1 MAETCGDLPIAE
13 AAWAKHTVGARY
25 VISGHGEEAGMGPHD
40 SFADLEQ
47 RLRTGDQGAA
57 TEVFRRFESRLIAL
71 ARTELDTRVRRK
83 EDPEDIVQSV
93 YGSFFRRHQA
103 GQYELS
109 SWNSLWSLL
118 TVITV
123 RKCLNR
129 TRHYGAQRRSLVGE
143 IDLAHYDDAAPGLS
157 QAIDREPTP
166 LEAVV
171 LAETVEQMM
180 LWLDVDD
187 RAIIE
192 LTLQDFTA
200 AEIGARL
207 GRAERSVRRVRERVK
222 ERMLRMQADE
232 TCAT

>member
-1 MAETCGDLPIAE
+1 
-13 AAWAKHTVGARY
+13 
-25 VISGHGEEAGMGPHD
+25 MGPHD
-40 SFADLEQ
+40 SFADLES
-47 RLRTGDQGAA
+47 RLRAGEQGAA

-71 ARTELDTRVRRK
+71 ARTELDARMRRK

-93 YGSFFRRHQA
+93 YGSFFRRHHA
-103 GQYELS
+103 GQYDLR

-129 TRHYGAQRRSLVGE
+129 ARYYGAQRRSLVGE
-143 IDLAHYDDAAPGLS
+143 IDRAGCDYADPGLTE
-157 QAIDREPTP
+157 AIDREPTP
-166 LEAVV
+166 LEALV

-180 LWLDVDD
+180 RRLDADD

-200 AEIGARL
+200 AEISAGSAVPSARCVEYASASKT
-207 GRAERSVRRVRERVK
+207 GCCECKRMKPVRREDDARRSVTPVPGGP
-222 ERMLRMQADE
+222 
-232 TCAT
+232 